1 MYRQH
6 FGIKAQPF
14 DKAATDLWEDHAINP
29 LRERFQWL
37 LESPGLGLLTGDP
50 GVGKTSAIR
59 KLAQAVNPHRY
70 QIIYT
75 AETDFGRTDLYR
87 SLGLNF
93 GLQPH
98 YRRANMWRDL
108 KEAIQDKAET
118 QNCLPVWILDEAQN
132 LPPSFFRDFPSF
144 LNFAFDSK
152 DLMTVWMVGLPPLAQ
167 TIDRAINAPLAS
179 RIQMRTQI
187 KPLHERE
194 RFQAFLQ
201 YGLKVAGCEHTLM
214 TDTGIE
220 LLRQA
225 SQGIPRQVGRIVRQA
240 MRLAVPKG
248 LNHLPDDLI
257 QQAIEELR

>member
-1 MYRQH
+1 MYRLH
-6 FGIKAQPF
+6 FGIKAHPF